1 MLKRLLLVLVLIVA
15 SSPAANA
22 APSTDEAVAASKTWL
37 GLIVSGDYAGSW
49 KSAAAFFQQGIS
61 QGRWEKMVR
70 SIRDDL
76 GPMQSRDYEAAEQTK
91 SLPGVPDGDYA
102 IVRFHSTFEHKA
114 DGSET
119 VTLILEKGHWKA
131 AGYFIK

>member
-49 KSAAAFFQQGIS
+49 KSAAAFFQQGA
-61 QGRWEKMVR
+61 
-70 SIRDDL
+70 L
-76 GPMQSRDYEAAEQTK
+76 GKDGQVDPRRPRADA
-91 SLPGVPDGDYA
+91 VP
-102 IVRFHSTFEHKA
+102 R
-114 DGSET
+114 
-119 VTLILEKGHWKA
+119 L
-131 AGYFIK
+131 